1 MTRHFVESKTNV
13 TLRNIPDVAIETQNR
28 HHMCNLSDTG
38 TTSDAPPIKLKPC
51 PSRRAIERGVFR
63 RRIVYSNVKK
73 QQGTVNSD
81 LAARSRPSFAGSQG
95 LPYKEGAGST
105 GCKPHPQPRV

>member
-13 TLRNIPDVAIETQNR
+13 TLRNIPDVAIETQYR

-38 TTSDAPPIKLKPC
+38 TTSDALPIKLEPC
-51 PSRRAIERGVFR
+51 QSRRAIERGVFR
-63 RRIVYSNVKK
+63 RRISYSNVKK

-81 LAARSRPSFAGSQG
+81 RARVLLDRKAFLDRRAQGAPDAGRTRS
-95 LPYKEGAGST
+95 LV
-105 GCKPHPQPRV
+105 CK